1 MSTLERTNLEAHVDL
16 CQERYLNLES
26 RLGKVESKLEKID
39 SDLVEIKTM
48 ISRSHASQFRVLL
61 TTAGGIITVLLGV
74 IGYLFTKLV

>member
-16 CQERYLNLES
+16 CQERYLNLET

-39 SDLVEIKTM
+39 TDLVEIKSM
-48 ISRSHASQFRVLL
+48 ISRSHVNQTRMLL

-74 IGYLFTKLV
+74 VGYLFLKLV

>member
-39 SDLVEIKTM
+39 TDLVEIKAM
-48 ISRSHASQFRVLL
+48 ISKSHVSQTRVLL

-74 IGYLFTKLV
+74 VGYLFIKLV